1 MLRYYE
7 PILKRV
13 HREDYPKRRKDLEQF
28 ATIAARYRELGTLLT
43 DMALEPPT
51 DSVGD
56 VLAADL
62 DEGLL
67 TLSTIHSAKGLEW
80 HTVFIIWAA
89 DGRFP
94 SAYSLHDEELEEER
108 RLMYV
113 AATRAKEQLYLTYP
127 INIFDRSLG
136 MVMGR
141 PSRFIEDIS
150 PELLRPLTLVEQEPE
165 WDAEGEG

>member
-1 MLRYYE
+1 YYE

-56 VLAADL
+56 VLAADVE
-62 DEGLL
+62 EGLL

-94 SAYSLHDEELEEER
+94 SMYTMHDEDDVEEER

-113 AATRAKEQLYLTYP
+113 AVTRAKDQLYLTYP
-127 INIFDRSLG
+127 IEIYDRTVG
-136 MVMGR
+136 VVYGR
-141 PSRFIEDIS
+141 PSRFVDDIEES
-150 PELLRPLTLVEQEPE
+150 LLEPIALVEE
-165 WDAEGEG
+165 DAVE